1 MNIYI
6 YNISIYEYFLYR
18 KSTLYNQFTLLFV
31 ETNEETLLEEPVSVA
46 EDTPE
51 EPIASNSTFNYVSK

>member
-51 EPIASNSTFNYVSK
+51 EPIASTSTFNYVSK